1 MGVTFHSLEVGKCFK
16 FGVSQFTA
24 AALLNTLGYQ
34 DKVAELTL
42 EGSGVLDPVDLLPRI
57 AQARADFADV
67 MFVGD
72 WSRGRII
79 AVHTKPEGGSYTGD
93 SEVCL
98 LVVSA

>member
-1 MGVTFHSLEVGKCFK
+1 MGVTFHSLEVGKSFS

-67 MFVGD
+67 LFVGD
-72 WSRGRII
+72 EYIR
-79 AVHTKPEGGSYTGD
+79 D
-93 SEVCL
+93 L
-98 LVVSA
+98 LVELAALALAAQAAGQSISLG